1 MQWGVKSAARPPR
14 RAPVVIFYRHHDA
27 RPPQRAPRP
36 ARATDVIQPGGR
48 VIHLAQ
54 HRPSAAAPPNGGRA
68 TLAGPQRADKVG
80 AGPASGTQNRRPT
93 NRRQY

>member
-48 VIHLAQ
+48 VIHPAQ
-54 HRPSAAAPPNGGRA
+54 HRPRA
-68 TLAGPQRADKVG
+68 AGPL
-80 AGPASGTQNRRPT
+80 SGHCGFTREVIDGVKQLPGHLL
-93 NRRQY
+93 